1 MKVFIDTNILISSAL
16 FPYSGSG
23 IPESGER
30 TDTFL
35 SSMMLCVTIVRV
47 PAKAVQ
53 EEEKIRD
60 EKNRPIFRAAITAGA
75 DLFYW

>member
-16 FPYSGSG
+16 FP
-23 IPESGER
+23 
-30 TDTFL
+30 
-35 SSMMLCVTIVRV
+35 SS

-60 EKNRPIFRAAITAGA
+60 EKDRPIFRTAITAGA
-75 DLFYW
+75 DLFLLVTRTFWRRACLIPGLYRRLA